1 MERPTVSA
9 ADEAEIYE
17 TVRRE
22 QPQIERATNRMLK
35 SMRGL
40 SGVSQK
46 QALAQLMAG
55 WIKAIYPNDRERALL
70 LSEHMREQVDVYLN
84 EIVEDEPLH

>member
-1 MERPTVSA
+1 MT
-9 ADEAEIYE
+9 D

-46 QALAQLMAG
+46 QALSQLMYG
-55 WIKAIYPNDRERALL
+55 WIKAIYPHDREKALL

-84 EIVEDEPLH
+84 EMDGEPLH